1 MPGQLSERLVT
12 PILAVEL
19 DDLTLERLRASVRG
33 TELALLPVSRDD
45 AVEHAVL
52 SAGPLVV
59 LLEWLEGDEEEETR
73 RFCEMLRRTC
83 KRARCHILALG
94 SLPDEAAL
102 LRAMAGP
109 VDDVLSRPFGGDL
122 ALRLRRALRIAGSG
136 RTLDHPRDALD
147 EALASPTGGEVAVR
161 SGDVTAFIHVQDGH
175 VVWANVSSVP
185 ASMEEVVRHAGVQLD
200 RDLIAA
206 VKAECRAS
214 NKHFMDVLVTW
225 SVVDEARAREAVRV
239 FVAGRVEMALAL
251 PGAAAL
257 FLPRARPRAERI
269 RIRASEI
276 PSLRAVSVDG
286 PTSARF
292 DTGPPSQS
300 RRPPLP
306 LVEIAAVVQQA
317 AAIEGAMGAAI
328 LDRNTGASLYHTGHE
343 ADSNVAW
350 SQLTTL
356 AALGPSAED
365 VMAADGERCFITR
378 PLRFAPSLALFVA
391 LSLSA
396 TTLGLSRMTVARIA
410 AHREGAAGEV
420 VSRGREG

>member
-45 AVEHAVL
+45 AVEHAAL

-251 PGAAAL
+251 
-257 FLPRARPRAERI
+257 
-269 RIRASEI
+269 
-276 PSLRAVSVDG
+276 SLRAVSVDG